1 MSATTEQYNG
11 NLQPLLVWALN
22 PPENS
27 GQNRKDHPPEPYRSW
42 IEGHFPEDRQ
52 YIKYWTGKITPTSKL
67 TEDGEWVDRYPHIHT
82 ESVGWDPSTV
92 TMLFYLV
99 APESGGEIGVGG
111 YDENDPYTFI
121 TVTPGLVVLMD
132 ATLWHGVKPVISGE
146 RVALVVS
153 GFPRNGYSEE
163 QAAANMLRKIPR

>member
-1 MSATTEQYNG
+1 MNRCSTQTVYWCTKMSATTEQYND

-92 TMLFYLV
+92 ARLSRSSPKSRF
-99 APESGGEIGVGG
+99 
-111 YDENDPYTFI
+111 PY
-121 TVTPGLVVLMD
+121 
-132 ATLWHGVKPVISGE
+132 
-146 RVALVVS
+146 R
-153 GFPRNGYSEE
+153 
-163 QAAANMLRKIPR
+163 